1 MKKTSSLKK
10 PLRLST
16 ETIRRLQT
24 GELRAVEGGLLPPTS
39 SGRAA
44 CECEPPVPE

>member
-1 MKKTSSLKK
+1 MKKVTALKK
-10 PLRLST
+10 PLRLTT

-44 CECEPPVPE
+44 CECNPPPE